1 MQMPKCETEIG
12 KSLVV
17 VIDGKE
23 VELSCNKNC
32 ESCENSPEN
41 CTVCKG
47 SNRKDN
53 PPECSC

>member
-1 MQMPKCETEIG
+1 MPKCETEIG